1 MRCALQLVKQGIRDY
16 GNTWR
21 TQKPQKDGD
30 EDESESAE
38 AKQLREDLGE
48 QCSSAANQMFV
59 CCEPCNGLERSTVL
73 ITSAV
78 MRKTLKFVGRSG
90 MHRTVTFIG
99 LALQNDSIANVCCI
113 TPFPFSHLY
122 LVSSMAA
129 IHQQVVGCGV
139 WCSVR
144 SQARGRGDPAIPAAA
159 VCGAGGHRTGS
170 RS

>member
-48 QCSSAANQMFV
+48 QCSSAANHMLG

-78 MRKTLKFVGRSG
+78 MRKMLKFGVECTGQSLTMG
-90 MHRTVTFIG
+90 WHCSTTV
-99 LALQNDSIANVCCI
+99 LRMS
-113 TPFPFSHLY
+113 
-122 LVSSMAA
+122 AA
-129 IHQQVVGCGV
+129 
-139 WCSVR
+139 
-144 SQARGRGDPAIPAAA
+144 
-159 VCGAGGHRTGS
+159 
-170 RS
+170 